1 MLKGYD
7 IDGVITTGIVPESDA
22 VIITGRSREE
32 APETYDMLHKRGI
45 FNAIYFNAVLFE
57 NKTRENSGFWKS
69 FMINYLNVESF
80 YEDEELQADIIRRN
94 CKRCNLILVK

>member
-7 IDGVITTGIVPESDA
+7 IDGVITEGIVPESDA

-32 APETYDMLHKRGI
+32 APETYTMLYKRGI
-45 FNAIYFNAVLFE
+45 FNAVYFNAVSFE
-57 NKTRENSGFWKS
+57 DKTRESSGFWKS
-69 FMINYLNVESF
+69 LVINLLGVEEF
-80 YEDEELQADIIRRN
+80 YEDEKLQADIIRRN